1 MNPGLQ
7 QWGLVLGNLGITK
20 KGLRDDTVLMGL
32 PPRMWINN
40 VCAELKAWRPS
51 GKVFNLS
58 LTDYERL
65 FRQHALQLGL
75 DPSGLSPHVVRH
87 SGPSNDRLLYR
98 ISLADARRRGQWGS
112 EDSFGRYEKFGHL
125 LHCQL
130 VPTLQRAATLA
141 PKDLQVQLVRALRRQ
156 NTTS

>member
-1 MNPGLQ
+1 M
-7 QWGLVLGNLGITK
+7 LGNFGITK

-87 SGPSNDRLLYR
+87 SGPSNDRLLNR
-98 ISLADARRRGQWGS
+98 ISLADARRRGQLDS
-112 EDSFGRYEKFGHL
+112 DKSFGRYEKSGHL

-130 VPTLQRAATLA
+130 VPALQRAATSA
-141 PKDLQVQLVRALRRQ
+141 TKDLPAKLVRALRLR